1 MDEDPRLRDL
11 EELFLSKNAIQQI
24 PERFLASMLSLKV
37 LDISHNQLGK
47 VHEETSYQ
55 CTQPLSFAIGT
66 EIELPMNDVQHVY
79 VYIIQYVWS

>member
-47 VHEETSYQ
+47 VHEETS
-55 CTQPLSFAIGT
+55 
-66 EIELPMNDVQHVY
+66 H
-79 VYIIQYVWS
+79 